1 MNNPYDYYITDEE
14 YEIAEKNGISRD
26 TLNFRIRRM
35 GWDKERA
42 LTTPTR
48 KYTKRG
54 KQIEIA
60 ESNGI
65 GRTTFY
71 DRLADG
77 WKVEDAYT
85 VPVMNRQQ
93 ILEKM
98 WKERDRKRYENGKG
112 SN

>member
-1 MNNPYDYYITDEE
+1 MVNPYDFYITDEE
-14 YEIAEKNGISRD
+14 YEIAEKNGIIKD
-26 TLNFRIRRM
+26 TLNYRIRKM

-42 LTTPTR
+42 LNTPTR

-85 VPVMNRQQ
+85 VPIMNRQQ

-98 WKERDRKRYENGKG
+98 WKERDRKRGKYGKG

>member
-1 MNNPYDYYITDEE
+1 MINPYDFYITDEE
-14 YEIAEKNGISRD
+14 YEIAERNGIIKD
-26 TLNFRIRRM
+26 TLNYRIRIM
-35 GWDKERA
+35 GWDKEKA
-42 LTTPTR
+42 LNTPTR
-48 KYTKRG
+48 KYTKRS

-85 VPVMNRQQ
+85 IPVMSRKQ

-98 WKERDRKRYENGKG
+98 WKERDRKRYENGK
-112 SN
+112 

>member
-1 MNNPYDYYITDEE
+1 MINPYDYYITDEE
-14 YEIAEKNGISRD
+14 YAIAERNGISKD

-35 GWDKERA
+35 GWNKERA
-42 LTTPTR
+42 LNTPAR
-48 KYTKRG
+48 KYTDRT

-65 GRTTFY
+65 SRRTFY

-85 VPVMNRQQ
+85 IPIMERCQ
-93 ILEKM
+93 ILERM
-98 WKERDRKRYENGKG
+98 WKERDRKRGKI
-112 SN
+112 NE